1 MRNGLQNNSHRKK
14 KSFQMKKKRGWWFI
28 ILGWFKQRFNLST
41 CHSQIKE
48 REIYVKAKNNKLKA
62 IWRFLSYSFS
72 FFQKTCHTITKKKE
86 QQQQQTKQNKIWI
99 KRKKS
104 PVIQSRVINWFKQRF
119 NHPRGDGQLKIK
131 YSLAC
136 ESVFF
141 FFLVCSFSWT
151 GNRSSLVSIWSLRSL
166 R

>member
-1 MRNGLQNNSHRKK
+1 MRNGLQNNSHGKK

-99 KRKKS
+99 KRMKS

-131 YSLAC
+131 YNLAC
-136 ESVFF
+136 DSVFF
-141 FFLVCSFSWT
+141 FFFFFLFVFVN
-151 GNRSSLVSIWSLRSL
+151 G
-166 R
+166 